1 MPSSTRDFPAPK
13 VQKVVVVAGVVTGSA
28 LPTRPLTK
36 EGGRRVKEGGR
47 RVRRE
52 VGEWKEGGRRVGGR

>member
-36 EGGRRVKEGGR
+36 EGGRRVGW
-47 RVRRE
+47 RE
-52 VGEWKEGGRRVGGR
+52 VGEWDGGR